1 MIPVV
6 PLPAFPCPHRDPVR
20 WTPVFGPDLR
30 ASHADRDVAADILCA
45 AVADGRLTL
54 DELDERLEHVLSAR
68 TLREIARLISDLPG
82 HRFSGPATAAGRG
95 AAPRRPTGPRA
106 LAAWFRPSVP
116 VAGPRPPAMP
126 ATPPRTPTTPAALSP
141 GDRPRPAAESRWSL
155 LQSLA
160 APTGCP

>member
-6 PLPAFPCPHRDPVR
+6 PLPAFPYPHWNPVH
-20 WTPVFGPDLR
+20 WTPVRRPDLR

-54 DELDERLEHVLSAR
+54 DELDARLQQVLSAR

-82 HRFSGPATAAGRG
+82 HRFSGPGRAAGR
-95 AAPRRPTGPRA
+95 
-106 LAAWFRPSVP
+106 
-116 VAGPRPPAMP
+116 
-126 ATPPRTPTTPAALSP
+126 
-141 GDRPRPAAESRWSL
+141 RPAAESRWSL

-160 APTGCP
+160 TPADRP

>member
-6 PLPAFPCPHRDPVR
+6 PLPAFPHPHWDPVH

-82 HRFSGPATAAGRG
+82 HRFSGSGKAVGRG
-95 AAPRRPTGPRA
+95 SAARTPTAPRRSAR
-106 LAAWFRPSVP
+106 
-116 VAGPRPPAMP
+116 
-126 ATPPRTPTTPAALSP
+126 PAAQRRPAAPAAPSP

-155 LQSLA
+155 LQSLV
-160 APTGCP
+160 APAGCP

>member
-6 PLPAFPCPHRDPVR
+6 PLPVFPCPHWYP
-20 WTPVFGPDLR
+20 PLGPDLR

-82 HRFSGPATAAGRG
+82 HRFSGPAKVAGRG
-95 AAPRRPTGPRA
+95 SAARTPIAPRRPTGQ
-106 LAAWFRPSVP
+106 AA
-116 VAGPRPPAMP
+116 
-126 ATPPRTPTTPAALSP
+126 PAAPTP
-141 GDRPRPAAESRWSL
+141 GDRPRPVAESRWSL
-155 LQSLA
+155 LQSLV
-160 APTGCP
+160 APAGCP